1 MISKNAFKRWGVAA
15 LAALLSS
22 GASWAQSGTTFSYTG
37 TEATYTVPAGVSLV
51 EISALGGGGA
61 GASSR
66 GGHGAA
72 VTAVVAVT
80 PGDVLKVRV
89 GGGGVGGHTGGSA
102 TAVVTNTGEA
112 LVVAGGG
119 GSSAALGNYPG
130 GNGGQIGGNG
140 ASQYTGRQGLGGN
153 GTTGTGGAGGAQCC
167 GGFAGSGGNA
177 TTTGGTAGGYID
189 IREPGGASEF
199 FGRTVTAWI
208 GGGGAGFGGGGSG
221 YNSGGGGYGGGGAAG
236 DSTASG
242 GGGGSYANTATGFT
256 ATFSVGSNGG
266 PASSPY
272 AGGDGS
278 VTITPYTPP
287 NSAPTASSVGMSG
300 TARQG
305 SLLTGTYTYADADND
320 PEGTST
326 FRWVRNSV
334 NNGVAGGANVA
345 ASQTYTAVADDV
357 GNYLYFCVTPV
368 ASANVLTGT
377 EVCSSASAQVQQPL
391 PVDGT
396 CGSAAGQSFTLTPTS
411 NLCSTGTAGSV
422 TFSAGV
428 YSWTC
433 QGTDGGN
440 SSGICTA
447 NFPNSAPT
455 ASSVGMSGTARQGSL
470 LTGTYTYADADND
483 PEGTSTFRWVRN
495 SVNNGVAGG
504 ANVAASQTY
513 TAVADDVGNYLYFC
527 VTPVA
532 SANVLTGTE
541 VCSSASA
548 QVQQPLPVDGTCGS
562 AAGQSFTLTPTS
574 NLCSTGTAGSV
585 TSSAGLY
592 SWTCQGTDG
601 GNSSGICTANWAP
614 TGGAGNASVTAPAPV
629 SNNNWVLDNASVSVT
644 APATPPNGVTFPAGT
659 VSLQLTTGEPGSSA
673 TVTIQYSEPI
683 PVGAVY
689 MKYGKSPDGYN
700 CSGAACAVDHWYQM
714 PANQAVFSQDR
725 KSVTLTI
732 QDGGVGD
739 NDLTANSSISDPGG
753 PAVIVSDP
761 QAIPTLSEW
770 AMVLMSLLMASWGVS
785 CIRRRTN

>member
-326 FRWVRNSV
+326 FRWVRNSG
-334 NNGVAGGANVA
+334 NTGVAGGTNVA
-345 ASQTYTAVADDV
+345 ASQTYTAVAGDV
-357 GNYLYFCVTPV
+357 GK
-368 ASANVLTGT
+368 
-377 EVCSSASAQVQQPL
+377 
-391 PVDGT
+391 
-396 CGSAAGQSFTLTPTS
+396 
-411 NLCSTGTAGSV
+411 
-422 TFSAGV
+422 
-428 YSWTC
+428 
-433 QGTDGGN
+433 
-440 SSGICTA
+440 
-447 NFPNSAPT
+447 
-455 ASSVGMSGTARQGSL
+455 
-470 LTGTYTYADADND
+470 
-483 PEGTSTFRWVRN
+483 
-495 SVNNGVAGG
+495 
-504 ANVAASQTY
+504 
-513 TAVADDVGNYLYFC
+513 YLYFC